1 MNAIDDKL
9 YARTERFINNM
20 NNILLRIKGEA
31 TKIAKKQNRSNITE
45 GQLIGVLIGGIALG
59 AAASLLLAPKSGKET
74 RTQLANNFKDV
85 SNKVTNWEKK
95 QTERL
100 KDLAK
105 DSEKQVKQGSS
116 TNV

>member
-1 MNAIDDKL
+1 MNAIEDRL
-9 YARTERFINNM
+9 YAKTDKFINNM

-31 TKIAKKQNRSNITE
+31 TKIAKRQTKSNNISE

-59 AAASLLLAPKSGKET
+59 AAASLLLAPRSGKET

-85 SNKVTNWEKK
+85 SNKVTSWEQK
-95 QTERL
+95 QAEKL

-105 DSEKQVKQGSS
+105 DTEKGVKQGG
-116 TNV
+116 